1 MKRTSRQMSPEQR
14 AKISATLTG
23 RKQSEITKK
32 RIGDSMKKYWSTIP
46 PYPKNNDVNPIE
58 YGKEN

>member
-23 RKQSEITKK
+23 RKQTEITKK
-32 RIGDSMKKYWSTIP
+32 RIGDSMRKYWSTIP
-46 PYPKNNDVNPIE
+46 PYPKNNEVNTN
-58 YGKEN
+58 ENE